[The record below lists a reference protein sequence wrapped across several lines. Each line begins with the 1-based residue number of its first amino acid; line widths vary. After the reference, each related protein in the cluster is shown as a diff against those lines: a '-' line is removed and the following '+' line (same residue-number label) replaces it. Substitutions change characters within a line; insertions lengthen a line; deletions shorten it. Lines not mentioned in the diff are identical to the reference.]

1 MNKNYDAF
9 SHGLVTSKLWL
20 CEELENVIHN
30 NNVKNPALNILGSWN
45 NLLAFMLLIR
55 KPNTYGVVNA
65 YDSDPTAIDEAEK
78 ITDTWKHEY
87 PKVYNHVINVDEI
100 NFSSCGKESIFIN
113 CSVDQF
119 ESTTWYDHIPAGRI
133 VCIQSTDMTDESEPW
148 LVKQSTKDIV
158 ELTNRYKVSKLLY
171 GGSRKIEYHNWNYN
185 RFLMI
190 GVK

>member
-1 MNKNYDAF
+1 M
-9 SHGLVTSKLWL
+9 
-20 CEELENVIHN
+20 
-30 NNVKNPALNILGSWN
+30 
-45 NLLAFMLLIR
+45 
-55 KPNTYGVVNA
+55 VNA
-65 YDSDPTAIDEAEK
+65 YDIDPTAIAEAEK

-87 PKVYNHVINVDEI
+87 PKVYNHVMNVDEI
-100 NFSSCGKESIFIN
+100 NFSSCGEESIFIN

-119 ESTTWYDHIPAGRI
+119 ESTTWYDRIPAGRI
-133 VCIQSTDMTDESEPW
+133 VCIQSTDMTDENEPW

-171 GGSRKIEYHNWNYN
+171 GGSRKIEYQSWSYN